1 MGMIA
6 FYAGLI
12 MGALVG
18 VVLVVLWSKVTVRA
32 EVLEGG
38 VRASRQCASPSL
50 VGFPSENGIIPRQES

>member
-12 MGALVG
+12 MGVLVG
-18 VVLVVLWSKVTVRA
+18 VVLMVLWSKVTVKA
-32 EVLEGG
+32 EVLEGEA
-38 VRASRQCASPSL
+38 RAPRQCAAPSL

>member
-18 VVLVVLWSKVTVRA
+18 VVLMALWSRVGIK
-32 EVLEGG
+32 EGVLEGEARTPRHG
-38 VRASRQCASPSL
+38 TPPSL
-50 VGFPSENGIIPRQES
+50 VGFPSETGVTPGPES

>member
-18 VVLVVLWSKVTVRA
+18 VVLMVLWSKVTVKA
-32 EVLEGG
+32 EVLEGEA
-38 VRASRQCASPSL
+38 RAPRQCASPSL